1 MRAAAHIV
9 SLRAWGELLALTVL
23 GTVLSQDAV
32 SWLRPQYEGLAILAV
47 AIAKARIILLDY
59 LGLRGAPSWR
69 RAGVTCLV
77 FAGLLLAGLYMVG

>member
-1 MRAAAHIV
+1 MRAAPHIV
-9 SLRAWGELLALTVL
+9 SLRAWGALLALTVL

-32 SWLRPQYEGLAILAV
+32 SWLRPQYAGLAILAV

-69 RAGVTCLV
+69 RGGVTCLV